1 MYSIVEI
8 TDSPEDGV
16 FVIKEL
22 PGYHSIPEDEID
34 YVVNLLRLE
43 DRKVMA
49 VRDVPREDPFED
61 PGEPSAGVKWS
72 KRFLAATV
80 LLSALGS
87 AWLYARNTGMLDG
100 IVS

>member
-8 TDSPEDGV
+8 TDSTEEGI
-16 FVIKEL
+16 FVCKPL
-22 PGYHSIPEDEID
+22 RGYHDIPEDEID

-61 PGEPSAGVKWS
+61 FAPSSRLKWAR
-72 KRFLAATV
+72 RFLAASV
-80 LLSALGS
+80 LIAAAGTAL
-87 AWLYARNTGMLDG
+87 LYARNSGLLEQITG
-100 IVS
+100 